1 MLRIIE
7 IEAPILE
14 KVLLFEFER
23 IKYVYFYL
31 SLTTDPPT
39 IDKRL
44 KDLMVI
50 NLALHTQPFYSL
62 TRVKI

>member
-1 MLRIIE
+1 MLKIIE

-31 SLTTDPPT
+31 SLTIDPPT

-50 NLALHTQPFYSL
+50 NLALHTQAFYSL